1 MRKKLTI
8 AFIAVF
14 LILGV
19 VFAAGAFAKEK
30 EVTPSEMANRIEN
43 AIKEV
48 LGDDVK
54 KQTETVVAGTLKYS
68 DKEGNEINYHIL
80 KTTYYEADP
89 NEVKG
94 LNVDALGVLFNPE
107 SANSCKEMK
116 IKDWDAALYAIYK
129 ETIANR
135 EKSAKLS
142 EIAKIT
148 MGTSPEGES
157 FNADGNGVVFY
168 QGRTDFGFRFPTIRL
183 YTTEPKRFADQGDIL
198 MFV

>member
-8 AFIAVF
+8 VFIAVF

-19 VFAAGAFAKEK
+19 VFATGALAKENDA
-30 EVTPSEMANRIEN
+30 TPSEMVERIEN

-68 DKEGNEINYHIL
+68 DKEGNVINYHIL

-94 LNVDALGVLFNPE
+94 LNTDALGVLFNPE
-107 SANSCKEMK
+107 SANSCKAMK
-116 IKDWDAALYAIYK
+116 IKDWDAALYEFEELSYLCWTDTPEASYVLEYNPDVIPDEEILK
-129 ETIANR
+129 MAE
-135 EKSAKLS
+135 SAEVS
-142 EIAKIT
+142 DAK
-148 MGTSPEGES
+148 
-157 FNADGNGVVFY
+157 
-168 QGRTDFGFRFPTIRL
+168 
-183 YTTEPKRFADQGDIL
+183 K
-198 MFV
+198 

>member
-30 EVTPSEMANRIEN
+30 EVTPSEMADRIEN
-43 AIKEV
+43 AIKDV

-68 DKEGNEINYHIL
+68 DKEGNKINYHIL
-80 KTTYYEADP
+80 KTTCYEADP

-116 IKDWDAALYAIYK
+116 IKDWDAALYEFDELSYLCWTDTPEASYVLEYNPNAIPDDEILK
-129 ETIANR
+129 MAE
-135 EKSAKLS
+135 SA
-142 EIAKIT
+142 E
-148 MGTSPEGES
+148 SP
-157 FNADGNGVVFY
+157 
-168 QGRTDFGFRFPTIRL
+168 
-183 YTTEPKRFADQGDIL
+183 KDQK
-198 MFV
+198 

>member
-30 EVTPSEMANRIEN
+30 EVTPSEMADRIEN

-116 IKDWDAALYAIYK
+116 IKDWDAALYEFDELSYLCWTDTPEASYVLEYNPNVVPDEEIIK
-129 ETIANR
+129 MAE
-135 EKSAKLS
+135 SA
-142 EIAKIT
+142 EV
-148 MGTSPEGES
+148 PE
-157 FNADGNGVVFY
+157 D
-168 QGRTDFGFRFPTIRL
+168 
-183 YTTEPKRFADQGDIL
+183 K
-198 MFV
+198 